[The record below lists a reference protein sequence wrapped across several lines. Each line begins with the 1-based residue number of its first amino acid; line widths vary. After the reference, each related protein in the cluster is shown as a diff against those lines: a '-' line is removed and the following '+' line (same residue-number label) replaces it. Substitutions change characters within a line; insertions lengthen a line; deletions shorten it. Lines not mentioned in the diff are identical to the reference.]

1 MASSRV
7 REVWGFKR
15 EARGVTA
22 ATERWR
28 DAFTTVMSRSEVA
41 EPLKEAA
48 LAQRLREWTTLLTSV
63 VVDSCRAV
71 GWMAAAK
78 GFALE
83 FLPQSGQEY
92 LGLDVMAIQGTAAT
106 TPAADRAEVSQS
118 WRFPV
123 AVFEL
128 ENSRSDARVA
138 YSLWKTL
145 CVRASL
151 RVVFAYRA
159 DWESGVRLVQH
170 LGGEVV
176 GAMPIDERTAMS
188 GDTLIVLGSRGE
200 GQTFPHG
207 YFKTWRLNTN
217 TGWFDKL

>member
-1 MASSRV
+1 M
-7 REVWGFKR
+7 
-15 EARGVTA
+15 TA
-22 ATERWR
+22 TVERWR
-28 DAFTTVMSRSEVA
+28 DAFTTVLIRREVA

-48 LAQRLREWTTLLTSV
+48 LAQRLRDWTTLLTGV
-63 VVDSCRAV
+63 VVESCRSV
-71 GWMAAAK
+71 GWVAAAK

-83 FLPQSGQEY
+83 CLPQVGQEY
-92 LGLDVMAIQGTAAT
+92 LGLDVMAFQDSCSDP
-106 TPAADRAEVSQS
+106 PAAPDGTVPFQAP

-145 CVRASL
+145 CVRAPL
-151 RVVFAYRA
+151 RAVFAYRP
-159 DWESGVRLVQH
+159 DWESGVQLVQH
-170 LGGEVV
+170 LGSEVV
-176 GAMPIDERTAMS
+176 RAMSIDERSAVG

-200 GQTFPHG
+200 GETFPHG

-217 TGWFDKL
+217 TGRFDKL